1 MKTFRFNLMLVLLCC
16 SAAGMAQKKL
26 QETHKT
32 NSDVSVVIDARHT
45 NLIIEHWDRN
55 EVEIEAYLEEN
66 GSQEG
71 SGQERLDNWKL
82 ETSGNPGE
90 VRITSGG
97 GTNTKFNMNMT
108 AMNASMAKLPEMMEP
123 LMNMV
128 GPLLEGMANNP
139 LPPEMFENMGDL
151 NFDYEAYQE
160 DGDAYMKEWEKQI
173 EEKFGKDFEVKIKEW
188 GQNFESEMNQ
198 EMKDSLEK
206 SMEKWGEEFGASMEE
221 WGEEFGKS
229 MESWGEQ
236 FGEEMALQLG
246 GQETTGS
253 ISKAKRAIRVKMPR
267 QGNMQLKQRH
277 GKTQLK
283 GEANNLQA
291 ELSHSNLSAQTISG
305 EKTSIQA
312 SYTPMRIER
321 WNYGVLNTSYVT
333 SCEIETVKSLKL
345 TSNSS
350 ELEIGEILET
360 AIITGTFGKLDI
372 GGLGSSFRTVDLTL
386 ENSDLNLDLP
396 NSALVFNYNGSQS
409 NLDYP
414 STIQG
419 TPQKSYDSEIIN
431 GFQKSRNASG
441 TVNIKAKYSN
451 VNIR

>member
-1 MKTFRFNLMLVLLCC
+1 MKTFRFNIMLVLLCC
-16 SAAGMAQKKL
+16 SAVGMAQNKL

-55 EVEIEAYLEEN
+55 EVQIEAYLEEN
-66 GSQEG
+66 GSEEG
-71 SGQERLDNWKL
+71 SRQDRLDNWKL
-82 ETSGNPGE
+82 ETSGNSSE

-97 GTNTKFNMNMT
+97 GKMNFNMDMT
-108 AMNASMAKLPEMMEP
+108 AMNAPMAKLPEMMKP

-151 NFDYEAYQE
+151 DFDYEAYQA

-173 EEKFGKDFEVKIKEW
+173 EKKFGEDFEVKMKKW
-188 GQNFESEMNQ
+188 SRNFEHEMNQ

-206 SMEKWGEEFGASMEE
+206 SMAKWGEEFGASMEE

-236 FGEEMALQLG
+236 FGEEMALQFG
-246 GQETTGS
+246 GQETIGS
-253 ISKAKRAIRVKMPR
+253 TSRAKRTIRVKMPS
-267 QGNMQLKQRH
+267 QGNIELKQRH

-291 ELSHSNLSAQTISG
+291 ELSHSDLSAQTISG
-305 EKTSIQA
+305 EKTRIQA
-312 SYTPMRIER
+312 SYTPIRIER

-333 SCEIETVKSLKL
+333 SCEIEKVRSLKL

-350 ELEIGEILET
+350 ELKIGEILET

-372 GGLGSSFRTVDLTL
+372 GGLASSFRTVDLTL
-386 ENSDLNLDLP
+386 ENSDLSLDLP
-396 NSALVFNYNGSQS
+396 DNALVFNYNGSQS

-441 TVNIKAKYSN
+441 TVNIKAEYSN
-451 VNIR
+451 VTIR